1 MHEELD
7 ELDLAALVE
16 RLDDLEGRRTPVGW
30 TPDDAV
36 IKAALERRVLEL
48 VAGAHEASRRLASRS
63 LPCDLAVN
71 LRTKEDSSEAR
82 LRMIA
87 VGGVLLAT
95 EMELPVGTHV
105 HVQISGRSEE
115 HGLHV
120 RGQVAW
126 QESEPVAG
134 LGISFAEQPSP
145 AHERRLQRFVREI
158 LRHRVEG

>member
-36 IKAALERRVLEL
+36 IKAAIERRILEL
-48 VAGAHEASRRLASRS
+48 VAAPHDEERRLATRG
-63 LPCDLAVN
+63 LPCNLEVN
-71 LRTKEDSSEAR
+71 LRSKDEVVEAR
-82 LRMIA
+82 LRTIT
-87 VGGVLLAT
+87 VGGVLVETDAK
-95 EMELPVGTHV
+95 LPLGTHV
-105 HVQISGRSEE
+105 HVQISGGADE

-120 RGQVAW
+120 RAKVTW
-126 QESEPVAG
+126 QDSGRVVG
-134 LGISFAEQPSP
+134 LGVSFDEQPSP

-158 LRHRVEG
+158 LRYRVEA

>member
-7 ELDLAALVE
+7 GLDLAALVE
-16 RLDDLEGRRTPVGW
+16 RLDDLEGRRTPIGW

-48 VAGAHEASRRLASRS
+48 VAAAHEESRRLAAPS

-71 LRTKEDSSEAR
+71 LRTKDESVEAR
-82 LRMIA
+82 LRAIS
-87 VGGVLLAT
+87 VGGVLLETDVA
-95 EMELPVGTHV
+95 LPVGTHV

-126 QESEPVAG
+126 QQLEPTAG
-134 LGISFAEQPSP
+134 LGVSFSEQPSP

-158 LRHRVEG
+158 LRHRVEA